1 MKRYLHLLLTLL
13 LLSVC
18 TVGGA
23 ETKTVTFTAGTEKG
37 SSSSTGNE
45 DKITKDGISIS
56 CTNAAF
62 AVSQYR
68 FYKNSTAT
76 ISSTVGNITKVVF
89 TCTGSTA
96 NNNGPL
102 GFANGTVGKYS
113 YSGTT
118 GTWTGDAASFTL
130 TASGNQVR
138 ATKIEVTYT
147 SSGTTTKQSAG
158 LSYSQTT
165 ATAIIGESFTA
176 PTLNNPNNLTV
187 SYNSS
192 DKSVA
197 TIDAS
202 GAVTIKASGT
212 TKITAKSDETKN
224 YYAGEASYT
233 LTVNKKEDVSNLDFS
248 KQGFSNQEKITTVTG
263 TNFTA
268 TFALGTNSN
277 SNKPTYYTSD
287 NTVRMYTGNTL
298 TISSEK
304 TITKIEIAFSENYYS
319 GFSLKS
325 VSSGSYT
332 NATTSDGIG
341 TWTGKANSVAFISEK
356 DRIKSITVTF
366 ASSDETTKTA
376 TTLAFADGDKTFTQG
391 DTEGLTFTNAAT
403 LTPAVDGAT
412 ITYSSSD
419 ENIATVD
426 EKTGEVLVSTDKV
439 GSATITATYAGDDT
453 YEGSTASYKITVN
466 LKLTGAGT
474 EANPYTVADVI
485 ALNNAGL
492 LPTDSAYV
500 KGIISKVGDF
510 NSKYGEV
517 TYYISDDGTTTNQLE
532 VYQGLGLNG
541 DKFTSA
547 DNLQTGWTVVVKGI
561 LKVFKSTL
569 EFNYGSKITSLTKPV
584 TYTKATLTGFAQSG
598 DDYYATFSSDK
609 VTFFPNDVTVYG
621 VVVENNQLTMTSG
634 EEDLF
639 TSGTVTIDDKE
650 VKGYYVPANTGVL
663 INAIDAS
670 VTYYT
675 VTNKTVNAIE
685 EVFNM
690 LYPASKAMSELGDSY
705 YFYKLAY
712 DDYSAKTGLGFYWGA
727 DNGAAFT
734 AKTNG
739 AYLAVPK
746 SSGSAKSGFR
756 FDGTTTGV
764 NTINAKTTTNDV
776 IYNIQG
782 QRVGANYKGLVIVNG
797 KKMMRK

>member
-23 ETKTVTFTAGTEKG
+23 QTTVFNETFDQCNGTGGNDGKW
-37 SSSSTGNE
+37 SDNIASST
-45 DKITKDGISIS
+45 
-56 CTNAAF
+56 
-62 AVSQYR
+62 
-68 FYKNSTAT
+68 STVQLDNTWSTSYAYGGYQCVKLGKSKSGQGSATTPT
-76 ISSTVGNITKVVF
+76 ISLTGN
-89 TCTGSTA
+89 
-96 NNNGPL
+96 
-102 GFANGTVGKYS
+102 GKLTFKA
-113 YSGTT
+113 GA
-118 GTWTGDAASFTL
+118 WAGDAT
-130 TASGNQVR
+130 
-138 ATKIEVTYT
+138 
-147 SSGTTTKQSAG
+147 
-158 LSYSQTT
+158 
-165 ATAIIGESFTA
+165 
-176 PTLNNPNNLTV
+176 TLNI
-187 SYNSS
+187 S
-192 DKSVA
+192 
-197 TIDAS
+197 AS
-202 GAVTIKASGT
+202 GAKLSKSSVTLA
-212 TKITAKSDETKN
+212 D
-224 YYAGEASYT
+224 
-233 LTVNKKEDVSNLDFS
+233 S
-248 KQGFSNQEKITTVTG
+248 K
-263 TNFTA
+263 FT
-268 TFALGTNSN
+268 
-277 SNKPTYYTSD
+277 D
-287 NTVRMYTGNTL
+287 
-298 TISSEK
+298 
-304 TITKIEIAFSENYYS
+304 YS
-319 GFSLKS
+319 IDI
-325 VSSGSYT
+325 T
-332 NATTSDGIG
+332 NATGSVTITFTGLQKSKSRFFLDEVKVTKTS
-341 TWTGKANSVAFISEK
+341 
-356 DRIKSITVTF
+356 
-366 ASSDETTKTA
+366 TKTA
-376 TTLAFADGDKTFTQG
+376 TQLTFTNTGDKTFTQG
-391 DTEGLTFTNAAT
+391 DTDGLTFTNAAT

-419 ENIATVD
+419 KNIATVD
-426 EKTGEVLVSTDKV
+426 ETGKVSVKTDNT
-439 GSATITATYAGDDT
+439 GSATITAIYAGDDT
-453 YEGSTASYKITVN
+453 YEGSTASYKITVAP
-466 LKLTGAGT
+466 KLTGAGT
-474 EANPYTVADVI
+474 KANPYTVADVV

-500 KGIISKVGDF
+500 KGIISEVGDF
-510 NSKYGEV
+510 NSKYSEL

-598 DDYYATFSSDK
+598 NDYYATFSSDQ

-685 EVFNM
+685 EGFNM

-712 DDYSAKTGLGFYWGA
+712 DDYTAKKGLGFYWGA
-727 DNGAAFT
+727 DNGTVFT

-746 SSGSAKSGFR
+746 TASAKSAFR

-764 NTINAKTTTNDV
+764 NTISAKTTTNDV

>member
-1 MKRYLHLLLTLL
+1 MNASTGGSAK
-13 LLSVC
+13 LSVK
-18 TVGGA
+18 VGD
-23 ETKTVTFTAGTEKG
+23 T
-37 SSSSTGNE
+37 
-45 DKITKDGISIS
+45 D
-56 CTNAAF
+56 
-62 AVSQYR
+62 
-68 FYKNSTAT
+68 YK
-76 ISSTVGNITKVVF
+76 
-89 TCTGSTA
+89 
-96 NNNGPL
+96 
-102 GFANGTVGKYS
+102 
-113 YSGTT
+113 
-118 GTWTGDAASFTL
+118 
-130 TASGNQVR
+130 
-138 ATKIEVTYT
+138 
-147 SSGTTTKQSAG
+147 
-158 LSYSQTT
+158 
-165 ATAIIGESFTA
+165 
-176 PTLNNPNNLTV
+176 
-187 SYNSS
+187 
-192 DKSVA
+192 
-197 TIDAS
+197 
-202 GAVTIKASGT
+202 
-212 TKITAKSDETKN
+212 
-224 YYAGEASYT
+224 
-233 LTVNKKEDVSNLDFS
+233 
-248 KQGFSNQEKITTVTG
+248 
-263 TNFTA
+263 
-268 TFALGTNSN
+268 LGTNTNVSL
-277 SNKPTYYTSD
+277 TSSATD
-287 NTVRMYTGNTL
+287 YEFTGSASGKIAITMKASSKAMY
-298 TISSEK
+298 
-304 TITKIEIAFSENYYS
+304 
-319 GFSLKS
+319 
-325 VSSGSYT
+325 
-332 NATTSDGIG
+332 
-341 TWTGKANSVAFISEK
+341 
-356 DRIKSITVTF
+356 IKSITVT
-366 ASSDETTKTA
+366 SSNKTA
-376 TTLAFADGDKTFTQG
+376 TTL
-391 DTEGLTFTNAAT
+391 TFTNAGDKTYTVGDENNAAVYSNPAK
-403 LTPAVDGAT
+403 LTTTDGTAIDGT
-412 ITYSSSD
+412 ITYNSTNSD
-419 ENIATVD
+419 VASVESNGD
-426 EKTGEVLVSTDKV
+426 VLVNTKAT
-439 GSATITATYAGDDT
+439 GSATITATYTGDDT
-453 YEGSTASYKITVN
+453 YASSTASYNITVYP
-466 LKLTGAGT
+466 KLAGAGT
-474 EANPYTVADVI
+474 EDNPYTVADVV

-500 KGIISKVGDF
+500 KGIISEVGDF
-510 NSKYGEV
+510 NSMYSEL

>member
-23 ETKTVTFTAGTEKG
+23 QTTYTHKFSTKE
-37 SSSSTGNE
+37 
-45 DKITKDGISIS
+45 I
-56 CTNAAF
+56 
-62 AVSQYR
+62 
-68 FYKNSTAT
+68 
-76 ISSTVGNITKVVF
+76 
-89 TCTGSTA
+89 
-96 NNNGPL
+96 
-102 GFANGTVGKYS
+102 
-113 YSGTT
+113 TT
-118 GTWTGDAASFTL
+118 GTGSATWDKVKWSWTKSLYIGYDTSTDAKGVQIGSSKKPQTNGW
-130 TASGNQVR
+130 TIS
-138 ATKIEVTYT
+138 TEDI
-147 SSGTTTKQSAG
+147 SGTITSVKVNASTGGSAK
-158 LSYSQTT
+158 LSVKVGDTDY
-165 ATAIIGESFTA
+165 
-176 PTLNNPNNLTV
+176 
-187 SYNSS
+187 
-192 DKSVA
+192 K
-197 TIDAS
+197 
-202 GAVTIKASGT
+202 
-212 TKITAKSDETKN
+212 
-224 YYAGEASYT
+224 
-233 LTVNKKEDVSNLDFS
+233 
-248 KQGFSNQEKITTVTG
+248 
-263 TNFTA
+263 
-268 TFALGTNSN
+268 LGTNTNVSL
-277 SNKPTYYTSD
+277 TSSATD
-287 NTVRMYTGNTL
+287 YEFTGSASGKIAITMKASSKAMY
-298 TISSEK
+298 
-304 TITKIEIAFSENYYS
+304 
-319 GFSLKS
+319 
-325 VSSGSYT
+325 
-332 NATTSDGIG
+332 
-341 TWTGKANSVAFISEK
+341 
-356 DRIKSITVTF
+356 IKSITVT
-366 ASSDETTKTA
+366 SSNKTA
-376 TTLAFADGDKTFTQG
+376 TTL
-391 DTEGLTFTNAAT
+391 TFTNAGDKTYTVGDENNAAVYSNPAK
-403 LTPAVDGAT
+403 LTTTDGTAIDGT
-412 ITYSSSD
+412 ITYNSTNSD
-419 ENIATVD
+419 VASVESNGD
-426 EKTGEVLVSTDKV
+426 VLVNTKAT
-439 GSATITATYAGDDT
+439 GSATITATYTGDDT
-453 YEGSTASYKITVN
+453 YASSTASYNITVYP
-466 LKLTGAGT
+466 KLAGAGT
-474 EANPYTVADVI
+474 EDNPYTVADVV

-500 KGIISKVGDF
+500 KGIISEVGDF
-510 NSKYGEV
+510 NSMYSEL